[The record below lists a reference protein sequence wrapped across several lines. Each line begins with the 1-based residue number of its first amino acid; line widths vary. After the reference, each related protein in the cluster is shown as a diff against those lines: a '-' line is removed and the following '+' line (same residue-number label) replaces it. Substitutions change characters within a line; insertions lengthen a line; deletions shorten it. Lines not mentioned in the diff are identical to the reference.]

1 MPSRLYV
8 DQLPIEMG
16 EDAVRAM
23 FSRNGRQVV
32 SVSIMTDRRT
42 GQSHGY
48 GFVEMASSADAE
60 RAIHALHGLSLGGRT
75 LHVSSARPRVQR

>member
-1 MPSRLYV
+1 MDNRLYV

-16 EDAVRAM
+16 EDAVRAL
-23 FSRNGRQVV
+23 FSRDGRQVI

-48 GFVEMASSADAE
+48 GFVEMASLEDAE
-60 RAIHALHGLSLGGRT
+60 RAIEALHGLSVGGRT
-75 LHVSSARPRVQR
+75 LHVSAARPRTQR